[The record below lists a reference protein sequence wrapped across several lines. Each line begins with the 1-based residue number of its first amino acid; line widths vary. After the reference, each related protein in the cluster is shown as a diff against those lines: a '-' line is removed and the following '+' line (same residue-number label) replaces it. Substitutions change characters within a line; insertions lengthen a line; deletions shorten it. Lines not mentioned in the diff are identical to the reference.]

1 MNPHKYKVKQKKRNI
16 TPKKKKKKKKKKD
29 PIEQR
34 KIELQKKFDSDPK
47 YHGLIAVREDFEP
60 EPEPGYY
67 PDDYSELASNF

>member
-1 MNPHKYKVKQKKRNI
+1 MKILYIDRGNVTNI
-16 TPKKKKKKKKKKD
+16 NHQYQYYGD
-29 PIEQR
+29 FYR
-34 KIELQKKFDSDPK
+34 ELQKKFDSDPK